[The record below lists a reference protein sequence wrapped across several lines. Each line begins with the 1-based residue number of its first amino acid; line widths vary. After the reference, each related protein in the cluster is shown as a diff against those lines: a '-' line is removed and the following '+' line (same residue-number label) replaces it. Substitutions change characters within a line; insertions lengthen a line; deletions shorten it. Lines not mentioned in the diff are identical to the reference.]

1 MASYTLRFSD
11 PNTSSTITVLGADV
25 SPGKNNYDTSLEL
38 VGPGYTNFG
47 QANAQ
52 NFLKL
57 LENFASPYPPLN
69 PVKGQLWYDTSNPDR
84 FILRVNNG
92 TLTSS
97 RWPSASGIYQ
107 QSNDPYVEYPGNIKE
122 GDVWVDTSVNQLK
135 IRYATGW
142 TLVGPNTQAG
152 PNKSGSEAVSVQSNT
167 GTTYPIVLNWV
178 NGKVVEI
185 ISYNDFTPRTV
196 IEGFSAI
203 KAGTN
208 LTSKNFAKY
217 NGLAEKASGL
227 ELPNGTVIPARE
239 VLRNRA
245 TSQTH
250 TGTFV
255 VESGSG
261 LIVKGLNNP
270 ENLRHYLGASGGTV
284 KAYIDFSNTATNAT
298 LKVGIK
304 DNSYLLFNSNGN
316 AGFNTPTP
324 GATLDVN
331 GSGRFAGTLTITSA
345 AQTALSVGGGASFG
359 GPLAFE
365 GGTIDGTLSITGA
378 VTLGTSGSGAIL
390 RPSVDDQYD
399 IGTTSTRF
407 RNIFA
412 KEIGVLGSTRFY
424 GTLTGS
430 ASQLAINREFS
441 VSGQMSSVPVE
452 FNGSTD
458 VVMTATLTAAAIS
471 GQTRTETTEL
481 TQTLLVLNT
490 STTASGNLEKI
501 SKKAFLADI
510 YPHINL
516 TGTIHMWGDE
526 TAPAG
531 FLICD
536 GTAYS
541 QATYP
546 DLYNALGLNYGAG
559 APGTFRV
566 PLLTMNDGGG
576 NPIYYII
583 KT

>member
-1 MASYTLRFSD
+1 MASYTLKFSD

-47 QANAQ
+47 QAYAQ
-52 NFLKL
+52 NFVKL

-69 PVKGQLWYDTSNPDR
+69 PIKGQLWYDTSNSDR
-84 FILRVNNG
+84 YILRINNG

-122 GDVWVDTSVNQLK
+122 GDIWVDTSVNQLK

-142 TLVGPNTQAG
+142 TLVGPSTQAG
-152 PNKSGSEAVSVQSNT
+152 TNKSGSEATAIQSNT
-167 GTTYPIVLNWV
+167 GTTYPVILNWV

-185 ISYNDFTPRTV
+185 VSNNDFTPRTV

-203 KAGTN
+203 RAGTN
-208 LTSKNFAKY
+208 LTTKNYARY
-217 NGLAEKASGL
+217 NGLADRAAGL
-227 ELPNGTVIPARE
+227 ELPNGTVVPSKDI
-239 VLRNRA
+239 LKNRA

-250 TGTFV
+250 TGTFI
-255 VESGSG
+255 VEAGNG
-261 LIVKGLNNP
+261 LIVKSLNNP
-270 ENLRHYLGASGGTV
+270 ENLRSYIGLSGGAL
-284 KAYIDFSNTATNAT
+284 KAYIDFSNTATNST

-304 DNSYLLFNSNGN
+304 DNSYLLFNVNGN
-316 AGFNTPTP
+316 AGINTPTP
-324 GATLDVN
+324 SATFDVN
-331 GSGRFAGTLTITSA
+331 GSGRFLNTLTVTS
-345 AQTALSVGGGASFG
+345 TAPVALAVGGGATFG
-359 GPLAFE
+359 GFVSFASGSINGSL
-365 GGTIDGTLSITGA
+365 TITNT
-378 VTLGTSGSGAIL
+378 VTLGTAGSGVILNPAI
-390 RPSVDDQYD
+390 DDQYD

-412 KEIGVLGSTRFY
+412 KEIGILGSTRFY

-441 VSGQMSSVPVE
+441 LSGQLSSTPVE
-452 FNGSTD
+452 FDGSTD
-458 VVMTATLTAAAIS
+458 VVMTATLTAQAINEQVS
-471 GQTRTETTEL
+471 LVTATSTA
-481 TQTLLVLNT
+481 TLLIDDGGLH
-490 STTASGNLEKI
+490 KI
-501 SKKAFLADI
+501 TKTDLLQDV
-510 YPHINL
+510 YPYINVP
-516 TGTIHMWGDE
+516 GTIVMWGSS
-526 TAPAG
+526 TPPSG
-531 FLICD
+531 YLICN

-541 QATYP
+541 QATYAN
-546 DLYNALGLNYGAG
+546 LYAAISTNYGAG

-576 NPIYYII
+576 NPVYFII